1 MSSDLNTI
9 DKWLPLAH
17 AGTHLT
23 PELAPPHKAIKK
35 ICCLGAGYVGG
46 PTCAVTANKC
56 PDIEVTVVDFNQERI
71 NAWQTNHLPIYEPGL
86 LEVLQPAR
94 DGVPDNRL
102 PNLFFST
109 DVKGAID
116 KADLIFLCVPTPTKV
131 TGTGAGRA
139 ADMVFVEAAVRMIA
153 EVSKDDK
160 IVAEKSTVPCRT
172 AEDIRKTFAAIGK
185 PGLHFDILSN
195 PEFLAEGTAI
205 SDLLNP
211 DRVLI
216 GSLKTTR
223 GMQAAASLADVY
235 RRWVLPSRVITM
247 NLWSS
252 EMAKLSANA
261 LLAQRISSINA
272 LSAVCEATGADIDE
286 VSYACGLDNRIGSR
300 MLKSS
305 VGFGGSCFKKDVLN
319 LVYIAETNN
328 LPEVAAYWKGVIDIN
343 EYQKDRFIK
352 RIVKCL
358 FSTLTNKKVAIL
370 GYAYKKDTGD
380 TRESAAISIVN
391 HLLTENAEVRIY
403 DPKVEA
409 EQIWQSLK
417 ETNDEKKFE
426 AVKKRVAICS
436 TSYEACEDANA
447 VVIATEWDEFSNKTA
462 TKPTLG
468 SHGAPKAPRPSFGES
483 GRASFTTERSTE
495 SSRSSLDR
503 LDPCFSTSVTEASI
517 KSPLTEMSRQSSVT
531 ESSRDSLDEAMAIS
545 ERLAHYSIERP
556 NNVGAVRGLGSN
568 VSERFGIIDD
578 LKEEDE
584 TRKRMEWSHV
594 ARVMRRPMYVF
605 DGRNVVDAEKLGQLG
620 FLVEGIGKT
629 AVGGSSR

>member
-1 MSSDLNTI
+1 M
-9 DKWLPLAH
+9 
-17 AGTHLT
+17 
-23 PELAPPHKAIKK
+23 
-35 ICCLGAGYVGG
+35 
-46 PTCAVTANKC
+46 TANKC
-56 PDIEVTVVDFNQERI
+56 PDIEVTVVDFNVERI
-71 NAWQTNHLPIYEPGL
+71 AAWHSDHLPIYEPGL

-94 DGVPDNRL
+94 DGIPGLRA

-109 DVKGAID
+109 DVKGAIE
-116 KADLIFLCVPTPTKV
+116 KADIILLCVPTPTKV

-139 ADMVFVEAAVRMIA
+139 ADMVYVEAAARMIA
-153 EVSKDDK
+153 EIAKDDK
-160 IVAEKSTVPCRT
+160 IVVEKSTVPCRT
-172 AEDIRKTFAAIGK
+172 AEDIRKTFAAVGK
-185 PGLHFDILSN
+185 PGVRFDILSN

-205 SDLLNP
+205 NDLLEP

-223 GMQAAASLADVY
+223 GLQAAAALADVY
-235 RRWVLPSRVITM
+235 GRWVPRSRLITM

-319 LVYIAETNN
+319 LVYIAETHN

-391 HLLTENAEVRIY
+391 HLITENAEVSIY
-403 DPKVEA
+403 DPKVEE

-417 ETNDEKKFE
+417 ESNDEKRFE
-426 AVKKRVAICS
+426 LVKKRVTISS
-436 TSYEACEDANA
+436 TSYEACEEADA
-447 VVIATEWDEFSNKTA
+447 VVIATEWDEFSNKTSSR
-462 TKPTLG
+462 PTLG
-468 SHGAPKAPRPSFGES
+468 PHNISKTPQPSFRDLGP
-483 GRASFTTERSTE
+483 ASFPTDQ
-495 SSRSSLDR
+495 SSRSSMDTS
-503 LDPCFSTSVTEASI
+503 STSSMAEISL
-517 KSPLTEMSRQSSVT
+517 KSPLTEMSR
-531 ESSRDSLDEAMAIS
+531 ESSMSGSNLDDANAMSDRMAGCTLSQLHLGSASNIDNVKAACSEASIS
-545 ERLAHYSIERP
+545 EHLD
-556 NNVGAVRGLGSN
+556 NVENLREGGVGR
-568 VSERFGIIDD
+568 
-578 LKEEDE
+578 
-584 TRKRMEWSHV
+584 RMDWSHV
-594 ARVMRRPMYVF
+594 ARVMRRPMFVF
-605 DGRNVVDAEKLGQLG
+605 DGRNVVDAEKLGRLG
-620 FLVEGIGKT
+620 FWVEGIGKAGT
-629 AVGGSSR
+629 GGQSI